1 MSKFNEV
8 QSAIVS
14 KLQAVPNI
22 GVVQERERFSK
33 NASKLA
39 DFYTADIGGQK
50 RLQGWFVKRGSY
62 RELSPMMG
70 RTIQVADWEFTGYFA
85 FDDETGSEDALNEVI
100 DNIGTAFREDYTLGG
115 VIEGHD
121 LENNISGIQLVSND
135 NVMFAS
141 VLCHRAILKLHT
153 IYYL

>member
-1 MSKFNEV
+1 MSKFDEV
-8 QSAIVS
+8 LNAIVS
-14 KLQAVPNI
+14 KLRAVPNI

-33 NASKLA
+33 NASKLTECYITEI
-39 DFYTADIGGQK
+39 DGEK
-50 RLQGWFVKRGSY
+50 RLQGWFVKRVSY
-62 RELSPMMG
+62 RELSPMIG
-70 RTIQVADWEFTGYFA
+70 RTVHVSEWEITGYFA
-85 FDDETGSEDALNEVI
+85 FDDEDGREDALNEVI

-115 VIEGHD
+115 LIQGHD

-135 NVMFAS
+135 NVMFAN